1 MAGQLSGQG
10 PQPHHTGVQCSA
22 VLGLVVAW
30 AIYPLEPAF
39 VESAEKRKVGLFGKK
54 SNLTILTTTVL

>member
-22 VLGLVVAW
+22 WSGCGLGYV
-30 AIYPLEPAF
+30 PAGT
-39 VESAEKRKVGLFGKK
+39 SFGGV
-54 SNLTILTTTVL
+54 S